1 MLRWKDVDRTSR
13 RWRKTGSLGRPSTF
27 DQSTTNDH
35 ITTTQR
41 YDEREHI
48 DQPRFST
55 ISSSASIC
63 TAWTVR
69 RTILD
74 QPVLV
79 DHSSDPNRPLGRSAP
94 LCYDDQRERKL
105 GLLQRQKQKDH
116 PTSTFPTA
124 HRVDSLSPWDVSIEI
139 WILSLSTTKRRY
151 PPTPPSFD
159 MQHGLYR
166 SISHW
171 YTSTDKKEKK
181 RDPDSQGSV
190 ERFESEWSGSRGKGS
205 IGRLGPGVMTPQTSK
220 TSGIEVDSG
229 RHIEDVFPD

>member
-1 MLRWKDVDRTSR
+1 MT
-13 RWRKTGSLGRPSTF
+13 
-27 DQSTTNDH
+27 
-35 ITTTQR
+35 
-41 YDEREHI
+41 
-48 DQPRFST
+48 
-55 ISSSASIC
+55 
-63 TAWTVR
+63 WTVR

-124 HRVDSLSPWDVSIEI
+124 HRVDSLSPWDVDL
-139 WILSLSTTKRRY
+139 ILVYYQTRISPHTALVRHATRAL
-151 PPTPPSFD
+151 PFD
-159 MQHGLYR
+159 ITLVHIYR
-166 SISHW
+166 Q
-171 YTSTDKKEKK
+171 EGKK
-181 RDPDSQGSV
+181 RDPNSQGSV
-190 ERFESEWSGSRGKGS
+190 EIFESEWSGSRGKGS

>member
-1 MLRWKDVDRTSR
+1 MSIERQDGGGRQDPWDDLNNRSINRGRLHHDR
-13 RWRKTGSLGRPSTF
+13 GR
-27 DQSTTNDH
+27 
-35 ITTTQR
+35 R

-159 MQHGLYR
+159 MQHGLCR
-166 SISHW
+166 SISQWH
-171 YTSTDKKEKK
+171 TSTDTRENQVTTAKERPRGPSRNDRGVGK
-181 RDPDSQGSV
+181 R
-190 ERFESEWSGSRGKGS
+190 
-205 IGRLGPGVMTPQTSK
+205 I
-220 TSGIEVDSG
+220 
-229 RHIEDVFPD
+229 H